1 MPFEKSRNLAL
12 LIKIS
17 LITILI
23 AFIYYPVFI
32 WMWQRWFSADS
43 YYAHGPLI
51 PVVSAVLIWLK
62 RKTLSEAHIN
72 PSNLGLGILI
82 FGLLVY
88 ISSAFTRIY
97 FTSAYSLFIVLLGLM
112 LYFFGKQFTR
122 VIIFPLCFLL
132 FMFPAP
138 VAFIEATTL
147 RMKLF
152 VAQVSVFI
160 IQLLGVPALRE
171 GSTVYMQNTSVVVGD
186 PCSGLRSLISLS
198 ALSILFAYI
207 VKSSYTRK
215 IALFLASAPISIGA
229 NVIRTTATLLIA
241 NSYGN
246 AIIENK
252 FIHEGFG
259 LMVFV
264 IALIGLFLTG
274 KILGCR
280 IVSKDS

>member
-1 MPFEKSRNLAL
+1 MTG

-17 LITILI
+17 LITLLLT
-23 AFIYYPVFI
+23 FMYHPVLI
-32 WMWQRWFSADS
+32 WMWQRWFAADS

-51 PVVSAVLIWLK
+51 PIVSAVLIWLK
-62 RKTLSEAHIN
+62 RKTIAVTRIQS
-72 PSNLGLGILI
+72 SNLGLVLLI
-82 FGLLVY
+82 FGLLVH

-97 FTSAYSLFIVLLGLM
+97 FSSAYSLFIVIVGLL

-122 VIIFPLCFLL
+122 VIIFPICFFL

-147 RMKLF
+147 KMKLF

-160 IQLLGVPALRE
+160 IQILGVPALRE
-171 GSTVYMQNTSVVVGD
+171 GSTVFMQSTSVVVGD

-207 VKSSYTRK
+207 VKSSYSRK
-215 IALFLASAPISIGA
+215 IALFLSSVPIAIIA
-229 NVIRTTATLLIA
+229 NIIRTTATLMIA

-264 IALIGLFLTG
+264 IAFLFLFLTG
-274 KILGCR
+274 RLLGCR
-280 IVSKDS
+280 IVPKGS

>member
-1 MPFEKSRNLAL
+1 M
-12 LIKIS
+12 S
-17 LITILI
+17 LITILLVV
-23 AFIYYPVFI
+23 IYYPVFI
-32 WMWQRWFSADS
+32 WMWQRWFAADS
-43 YYAHGPLI
+43 YYAHGPLVPI
-51 PVVSAVLIWLK
+51 VSAVLIWLK
-62 RKTLSEAHIN
+62 RKTFSEVQVQS
-72 PSNLGLGILI
+72 SNFGLGVLI
-82 FGLLVY
+82 FGLFVH
-88 ISSAFTRIY
+88 ISSALARIY
-97 FTSAYSLFIVLLGLM
+97 FSSAYSLFIVLLGLS

-122 VIIFPLCFLL
+122 VIIFPLGFLL

-147 RMKLF
+147 KMKLF

-207 VKSSYTRK
+207 VKSSYMRK
-215 IALFLASAPISIGA
+215 IMLFLSSVPIAITA
-229 NVIRTTATLLIA
+229 NMIRTIATLLIA

-264 IALIGLFLTG
+264 IAFIGLFLTG
-274 KILGCR
+274 RLLGCR
-280 IVSKDS
+280 LVPKNS